1 VAARAPERQAWTTV
15 GNWRGY
21 GSVTHDGVR
30 YGQKAHS
37 MRELFDLPSRTT
49 ERLELALAIHPDEKP
64 DLAALAAH
72 GWRLLDPAEVAGT
85 PEQYAQFVRGSK
97 GEFGVAKS
105 GYVAS
110 NCGWFSDRSACYL
123 ASGRPVVAQDTGWG
137 NWLATGDGVLPFRTA
152 AEAAAAMD
160 AVARDYARHSRAA
173 RATAERYFDSDKVL
187 PALLDAVGAGA

>member
-1 VAARAPERQAWTTV
+1 
-15 GNWRGY
+15 
-21 GSVTHDGVR
+21 
-30 YGQKAHS
+30 
-37 MRELFDLPSRTT
+37 MRELIDLPARTT
-49 ERLELALAIHPDEKP
+49 ERLELALAIHPGEKP

-72 GWRLLDPAEVAGT
+72 GWRLLDPAEVAAT
-85 PEQYAQFVRGSK
+85 PEQYARFVRGSR
-97 GEFGVAKS
+97 GEFGVAKG

-137 NWLATGDGVLPFRTA
+137 EWLAPGDGVLPFRTA

-160 AVARDYARHSRAA
+160 AVARDYALHSRAA

-187 PALLDAVGAGA
+187 AALLDAVGAGA